1 MQQKISEQFYEVL
14 GERKIG
20 ECWKVHGVNGDDGW
34 VFAVCSCRVG
44 ELAACLL
51 GNVAVRRCGLS
62 EKYEGETWQR
72 LAEDFLAFK

>member
-20 ECWKVHGVNGDDGW
+20 ECWKVHEVNGDNGG

-44 ELAACLL
+44 
-51 GNVAVRRCGLS
+51 
-62 EKYEGETWQR
+62 
-72 LAEDFLAFK
+72 